1 MSLYMPSAVKDDDH
15 FSFVDMFLEG
25 KGKFKYLFQR
35 EEEDDKLYIPEFLHL
50 WKYVTK
56 LNGHS

>member
-1 MSLYMPSAVKDDDH
+1 MSLYMPSAGKDDDH

-35 EEEDDKLYIPEFLHL
+35 EEEDDKLYIPEFYIALKIVVYL
-50 WKYVTK
+50 
-56 LNGHS
+56 